1 MPKIDKPSERE
12 LMKKKR
18 ERGEKKKVGKTRSP
32 RNANIRVAGARPPG
46 TFENARSCPST
57 LLRNFFRETR
67 PIERRSKFAKFGNSS
82 LVLYEKKKIDRIHGF
97 IVPRKPSESILSI
110 NVSRLFSFTA
120 YFFYLSE
127 KCLPP

>member
-32 RNANIRVAGARPPG
+32 RNANTRVAGARPAG

-82 LVLYEKKKIDRIHGF
+82 FVLYDKK
-97 IVPRKPSESILSI
+97 E
-110 NVSRLFSFTA
+110 N
-120 YFFYLSE
+120 
-127 KCLPP
+127 

>member
-57 LLRNFFRETR
+57 LLRNFFRR
-67 PIERRSKFAKFGNSS
+67 GQLKRDRNSQN
-82 LVLYEKKKIDRIHGF
+82 LEILRVCCMIKKKIDRIHGF